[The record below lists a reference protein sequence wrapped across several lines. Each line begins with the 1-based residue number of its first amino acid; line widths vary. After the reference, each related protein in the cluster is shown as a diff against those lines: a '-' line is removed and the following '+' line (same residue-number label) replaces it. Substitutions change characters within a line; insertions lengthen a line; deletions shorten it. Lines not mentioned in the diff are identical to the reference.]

1 MTQTKSGVRQPSP
14 CTSSCTHRGGGLG
27 AQGSAEYLGKK
38 NARFMDDL
46 DIPKCDLAKAGTNR
60 PIWVWRIHDLE
71 EYLAKRWLPHG
82 EPSPWSNSSLS
93 PGASK

>member
-1 MTQTKSGVRQPSP
+1 
-14 CTSSCTHRGGGLG
+14 
-27 AQGSAEYLGKK
+27 
-38 NARFMDDL
+38 
-46 DIPKCDLAKAGTNR
+46 
-60 PIWVWRIHDLE
+60 VWRIHDLE